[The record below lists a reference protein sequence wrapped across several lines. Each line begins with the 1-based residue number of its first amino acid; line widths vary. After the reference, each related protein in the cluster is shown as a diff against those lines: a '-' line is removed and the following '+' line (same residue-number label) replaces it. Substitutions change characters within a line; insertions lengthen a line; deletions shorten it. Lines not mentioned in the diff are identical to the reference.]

1 MNTQSIYN
9 EIAALQAGSPE
20 SMLEKVLAVLKDHD
34 FDQPDF
40 HATIGLDE
48 IQAIAFEEMS
58 RDLTAT
64 ELESVCAFVRSNHN
78 FYEGLSHQN
87 FRVAIEELFRIK

>member
-20 SMLEKVLAVLKDHD
+20 SMLEKVLAVLQGHD

-40 HATIGLDE
+40 HATVGVDE
-48 IQAIAFEEMS
+48 IQAIADEEIS
-58 RDLTAT
+58 RELTAAEI
-64 ELESVCAFVRSNHN
+64 ELVYADVRRNYN
-78 FYEGLSHQN
+78 WDDGLSFEN
-87 FRVAIEELFRIK
+87 FRIAIAQLDEE